1 MKNVISSKDL
11 SIILNKR
18 KKDKPLCNNK
28 KSRTYYDRLKDAVE
42 SGFSYKKDIAYVDEK
57 SIVLEFNNVSI
68 LSHNDILRINF
79 KQLYPYI
86 KMWKERVKNN
96 ISKIT
101 KDEALN
107 FNSNKVKIEFLFKL
121 KHKKFLD
128 YDATVACSK
137 FIIDGIVESGFLS
150 DDTIDIVPV
159 ILTDQ
164 IKNSENENSIIVII
178 NEINELELLKY
189 FSNTLIKNKK
199 KLDSE

>member
-18 KKDKPLCNNK
+18 KKENSSYNNK

-42 SGFSYKKDIAYVDEK
+42 SGFSYKKDISYVDEK

-101 KDEALN
+101 EDEILN

-150 DDTIDIVPV
+150 DDTKDIVPV

-178 NEINELELLKY
+178 NEISELELLKY